1 MFNKQPEVKTMSLAH
16 YNKVTQTAT
25 ACLDSWSNRDKVRFH
40 VHNPNGIMARR
51 HASDDRIRALVD
63 SGFAMPGA
71 LYAHGTLNDYH
82 TGKLFECAQK
92 ARVIDHEATYYVQE
106 IEREIAAANAF
117 IDSIAACI

>member
-1 MFNKQPEVKTMSLAH
+1 MSLAH

-51 HASDDRIRALVD
+51 RASDDLIRELVD

-71 LYAHGTLNDYH
+71 FFAYGTLNDYH

-92 ARVIDHEATYYVQE
+92 ARVTDHEAAYYVE
-106 IEREIAAANAF
+106 RIEHEIAAADAF